1 MGELVFDP
9 NLPAEHS
16 PISSAE
22 LRTQFQALQFEI
34 DARATNDQ
42 LNDVS
47 TNLLADLDQKA
58 STAALTDGLN
68 TLTAQTPNNVDGVDA
83 LALTVSD
90 PPTQAEMQAVVDR
103 LNDLITGLH
112 RGP

>member
-1 MGELVFDP
+1 MPFNP
-9 NLPAEHS
+9 NLPIEASPLDAAEM
-16 PISSAE
+16 
-22 LRTQFQALQFEI
+22 RNQFNGLKDEI

-68 TLTAQTPNNVDGVDA
+68 TLTAQTPSNVDGVEA

>member
-1 MGELVFDP
+1 MPFDP
-9 NLPAEHS
+9 NFPPHGAGL
-16 PISSAE
+16 ISADW
-22 LRTQFQALQFEI
+22 RNQFNGLKDEI

-58 STAALTDGLN
+58 STAALNDGLN